1 MKPGMKYSLFTAL
14 TMLLLAGAIIV
25 YQYLTS
31 VTTVPMDSSQALS
44 GSSGTADSGETDG
57 SHEMNTA
64 SDFTVTDGDGN
75 EVRLSDSFGQPIILN
90 FWATWCPPCR
100 SELPA
105 FDRAHNQYKAEVKFM
120 MIDLTDGY
128 REEVDSVKKFV
139 SDNGYT
145 FPVYYDMKGRAANA
159 YNAYSIP
166 LTVAI
171 DTYGNVYKTHLGA
184 MDETSLEDL
193 VRSLLEVK

>member
-1 MKPGMKYSLFTAL
+1 
-14 TMLLLAGAIIV
+14 
-25 YQYLTS
+25 
-31 VTTVPMDSSQALS
+31 
-44 GSSGTADSGETDG
+44 
-57 SHEMNTA
+57 
-64 SDFTVTDGDGN
+64 
-75 EVRLSDSFGQPIILN
+75 
-90 FWATWCPPCR
+90 
-100 SELPA
+100 
-105 FDRAHNQYKAEVKFM
+105 M

-171 DTYGNVYKTHLGA
+171 DNKGNVYKTHLGA

-193 VRSLLEVK
+193 IRSLLEVK